1 MIIFSRS
8 LPHACKF
15 LRSQDLRTI
24 GCMNPRF
31 FNQWGNSPTNL
42 GVAPISSRE
51 DSDPTNQREGPRP
64 RPLRVVVVLQGLP
77 ALAPRAFASH
87 LWPPPKQQGNRASLG
102 GHQGVGVD
110 GFSWLRLGLWVAKS
124 FKKKGWPS
132 FVGKQKHEWNWNWD
146 NDSPLC
152 NGKSDD
158 ISHLSVWRV
167 SSACV
172 ETWRKWSHTRHILT
186 NGMKAAGND
195 LKLTSSAL
203 MLLRFQEYK
212 ACADKRTDMN
222 TKAIRMHIMTPKNS
236 KIIFL
241 ESNLS
246 NLLIFSPAFPY
257 NSDLSSL
264 PSPHYQLG

>member
-124 FKKKGWPS
+124 FKKKRMTKFCW
-132 FVGKQKHEWNWNWD
+132 
-146 NDSPLC
+146 
-152 NGKSDD
+152 
-158 ISHLSVWRV
+158 
-167 SSACV
+167 
-172 ETWRKWSHTRHILT
+172 ETKT
-186 NGMKAAGND
+186 
-195 LKLTSSAL
+195 
-203 MLLRFQEYK
+203 
-212 ACADKRTDMN
+212 
-222 TKAIRMHIMTPKNS
+222 
-236 KIIFL
+236 
-241 ESNLS
+241 
-246 NLLIFSPAFPY
+246 
-257 NSDLSSL
+257 
-264 PSPHYQLG
+264 